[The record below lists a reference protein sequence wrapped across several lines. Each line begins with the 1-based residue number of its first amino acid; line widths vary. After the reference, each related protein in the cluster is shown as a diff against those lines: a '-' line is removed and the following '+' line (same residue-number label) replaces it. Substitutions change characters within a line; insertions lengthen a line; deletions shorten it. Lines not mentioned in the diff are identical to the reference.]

1 MLKGGRGLII
11 TTERVGP
18 NLIVT
23 MNGELDLETSPMF
36 RETVDSKLN
45 LYDSVS
51 HLILD
56 CQGVN
61 FIDSSGLGVILGR
74 FKRLNQTGGR
84 LSIINASEQLKQIM
98 KYAGMFKIIGVYEN
112 RRQALEVSGRVA
124 ECSKTI

>member
-1 MLKGGRGLII
+1 MLKGGRGLNI

-18 NLIVT
+18 NLIIT
-23 MNGELDLETSPMF
+23 LNGELDLETSPIF
-36 RETVDSKLN
+36 REAVDSKLN
-45 LYDSVS
+45 LYDSIS

-56 CQGVN
+56 CKGIN

-98 KYAGMFKIIGVYEN
+98 KFAGLFKIIGLYED
-112 RRQALEVSGRVA
+112 RRQALESSGRVVWNV
-124 ECSKTI
+124 

>member
-1 MLKGGRGLII
+1 MII

-23 MNGELDLETSPMF
+23 MNGELDLETSPVF

-45 LYDSVS
+45 LYDSIS
-51 HLILD
+51 HLIVD
-56 CQGVN
+56 CKGIN

-98 KYAGMFKIIGVYEN
+98 KYAGMFKIIGVYES
-112 RRQALEVSGRVA
+112 RQQALEGSGRVV